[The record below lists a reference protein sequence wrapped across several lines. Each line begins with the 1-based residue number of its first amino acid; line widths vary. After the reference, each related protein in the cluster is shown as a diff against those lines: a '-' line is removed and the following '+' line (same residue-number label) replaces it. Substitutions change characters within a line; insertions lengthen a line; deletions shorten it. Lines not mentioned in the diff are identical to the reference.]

1 MKYSIIAL
9 LSAVFITSSIL
20 GDTVTNSAPRR
31 SMKEITGGSIMRP
44 VPDGSRAVIF
54 LDAVGSQASTAAFD
68 KYQKRFNVLANLY
81 VKRATGDWSKYDNKA
96 GDVIIAIVEPSS
108 DYAIYPRK
116 QIALVPFIEDE
127 KAMGQELW
135 KATVALFS
143 MLSPTPNDFH
153 AMGLISGVADALK
166 IPRVQRVFY
175 KKALEEGWAPPPKDK
190 FQQAVWDR
198 FHSEK
203 KSKQ

>member
-1 MKYSIIAL
+1 MKYSIIVVLTAFF
-9 LSAVFITSSIL
+9 SVSSIM
-20 GDTVTNSAPRR
+20 GDTVTNSTPRR
-31 SMKEITGGSIMRP
+31 SMKEITGGSILRP
-44 VPDGSRAVIF
+44 IPEGSKAVIF

-68 KYQKRFNVLANLY
+68 KYQKRFDLLANLY
-81 VKRATGDWSKYDNKA
+81 VKRVTCDWLKYDNKA
-96 GDVIIAIVEPSS
+96 NDVVIAIVSPTS
-108 DYAIYPRK
+108 DYAIFPQK
-116 QIALVPFIEDE
+116 QTALVPFIEDE
-127 KAMGQELW
+127 KVMQQELW

-198 FHSEK
+198 FHNEK